1 MIKSNGQGLW
11 SLPGETEPEDD
22 LSLDAERFG
31 DDSLSVHA
39 DRSRQHRGTYPEETR
54 EAQTQPKVLNET
66 SNSPSNS
73 YDTVPKV
80 PDSSLLSSQS
90 RSPNQSRELSSSA
103 TDLKVPGS
111 QSSDSGYSLA
121 AYRQREDRTGITPH
135 VTLSGTEEE
144 GIKTKLD

>member
-31 DDSLSVHA
+31 DDSLSVH
-39 DRSRQHRGTYPEETR
+39 
-54 EAQTQPKVLNET
+54 LNET
-66 SNSPSNS
+66 RNSPSNS
-73 YDTVPKV
+73 YDTIPKV

-144 GIKTKLD
+144 GIKKTR